1 MTLLRPISILLRNT
15 LIKQHPYFSCC
26 ASCGEI
32 RTPLANR
39 LCASLVPNF
48 PVDGLLVQQANT
60 LPVAEEISLATQ
72 NLKKY
77 APWLRR
83 IYLVAEALPETSLP
97 AGLALLP
104 PSSFCPEQ
112 TGLPPQAW
120 LHTVPELAEQYL
132 AVPPETIPEQP
143 LHPLDFF
150 TPNGIPLVMLN
161 NSTSLPAAL
170 EEPLLAALA
179 CALNTAGLAFEPQL
193 KPALGGITAH
203 NKENTAAFSHFVT
216 KVPTLD
222 DSTFNFALAHYMYAS
237 GRVVPKLA
245 NTSKT

>member
-48 PVDGLLVQQANT
+48 PVDGLIVPQVNT
-60 LPVAEEISLATQ
+60 LPVAEELSLATQ
-72 NLKKY
+72 SLKQH

-83 IYLVAEALPETSLP
+83 IYLVAEAVAEFRLP
-97 AGLALLP
+97 AGLALLSP
-104 PSSFCPEQ
+104 ASFCPEQ

-132 AVPPETIPEQP
+132 VVPAKSIPEQP

-150 TPNGIPLVMLN
+150 TPNGIPLVMLS
-161 NSTSLPAAL
+161 NSASLPATL
-170 EEPLLAALA
+170 EKPLLAALA
-179 CALNTAGLAFEPQL
+179 CALKTAGLAFEPQL
-193 KPALGGITAH
+193 KPVLCGITAH
-203 NKENTAAFSHFVT
+203 SKENTAAFSLFSAIF
-216 KVPTLD
+216 PALD
-222 DSTFNFALAHYMYAS
+222 NSTFNFALAHCMYAS

-245 NTSKT
+245 NN